1 VVVAVC
7 IFAII
12 STHFSFG
19 LNTRKTGYNL
29 LAALPLL
36 VVAVYRVAQCLFT
49 NSDSAAR
56 SLAAF
61 WILMVLFELYVPSA
75 LLSISS

>member
-1 VVVAVC
+1 MVVAVC

-12 STHFSFG
+12 STHITFG
-19 LNTRKTGYNL
+19 LDTRKTGYNL

-36 VVAVYRVAQCLFT
+36 VVAVYRVVQCLST
-49 NSDSAAR
+49 DPDSAAR

-61 WILMVLFELYVPSA
+61 WILMVLFEL
-75 LLSISS
+75 

>member
-1 VVVAVC
+1 VVVAVA

-12 STHFSFG
+12 STHISFG
-19 LNTRKTGYNL
+19 LDTRKTGYNL

-36 VVAVYRVAQCLFT
+36 VVAVYRVAQCLST
-49 NSDSAAR
+49 NPDSAAR

-61 WILMVLFELYVPSA
+61 WILMVLFEL
-75 LLSISS
+75 